1 MLEQLG
7 NALDELAVAIAKLK
21 YVQAALQKAA
31 RDELKRQRALPP
43 NKPKDGEN

>member
-1 MLEQLG
+1 VLNELS
-7 NALDELAVAIAKLK
+7 NALDELAIAIAKLK

-43 NKPKDGEN
+43 NKPKDGES